1 MRVHLF
7 YYSIVLIS
15 LSLAGGCRSS
25 RGDQSASPSETGIWQ
40 QRPVIVDGN
49 DEDWTK
55 PLPYSDRKEKVNYSV
70 SNDRDNVYI
79 IVSTR
84 SPQEQQKIIQGGM
97 TVWVNS
103 KAEKEENTSV
113 GIGFPL
119 DSHKSRER
127 DLMAQ
132 ARPDQYKKEKP
143 ITLDDLK
150 NYSLYGFSSEIEN
163 YEYGQSN
170 GEGVQVRIDYNRDGD
185 LIYEASVPLST
196 IYPQNTTHNYAG
208 KSIAVGIF
216 IEGLLPNAVV
226 PQEGGGGGGVSI
238 GGGLGVGSFGSGG
251 GVGLSIG
258 TGSLGHIGGKNRQ
271 LYQLSKIWQVMPLAR
286 SSR

>member
-1 MRVHLF
+1 MRVYPF
-7 YYSIVLIS
+7 YYSVVLIS
-15 LSLAGGCRSS
+15 LSLTIGCRSS
-25 RGDQSASPSETGIWQ
+25 RGDQSSSPSETGIWP
-40 QRPVIVDGN
+40 QRPIIVDGS
-49 DEDWTK
+49 DGDWVK
-55 PLPYSDRKEKVNYSV
+55 PLPYTNRKEKLNYSV
-70 SNDRDNVYI
+70 SNDGDNVYI
-79 IVSTR
+79 IISTR
-84 SPQEQQKIIQGGM
+84 SPQEQQKIIEGGM

-103 KAEKEENTSV
+103 KAEKEESTSV

-119 DSHKSRER
+119 DSRKDRDR
-127 DLMAQ
+127 DLMAR
-132 ARPDQYKKEKP
+132 ARPDKYKNDKP

-163 YEYGQSN
+163 YEYGQNN
-170 GEGVQVRIDYNRDGD
+170 GDGVLVRIDYNKEGD
-185 LIYEASVPLST
+185 LIYEASVSLST
-196 IYPQNTTHNYAG
+196 LYPQNTTHNFAG

-258 TGSLGHIGGKNRQ
+258 TGSLGRIGGKNRQ
-271 LYQLSKIWQVMPLAR
+271 LYQLTKIWQVQPLAR
-286 SSR
+286 ALR